1 LLFIEGGIRVRL
13 IVGGTLAPGA
23 ALAFNDPSVRIV
35 GLTVDPAFAASRMV
49 FVAFTERTSN
59 GTVALS
65 IARYR
70 ELNGVLGQG
79 ATIVGGLPVPAAALA
94 PLAVDRAGLVYLAL
108 PAMGDRPADSAGLVM
123 RFTGAGLT
131 PPGNPRASPIF
142 GYGYSRP
149 TTLALDS
156 ANLRLWLSGERAG
169 WGNGLAT
176 LPMSVGTAA
185 PWPIPPESAV
195 LEQPDGRPM
204 SQLLIV
210 SGQELYQLSLGA
222 DGLVTGLDRV
232 SLSPNF
238 PVVAA
243 TQSASGLRYIAV
255 DTGDGQAAVFRLH

>member
-1 LLFIEGGIRVRL
+1 
-13 IVGGTLAPGA
+13 
-23 ALAFNDPSVRIV
+23 
-35 GLTVDPAFAASRMV
+35 
-49 FVAFTERTSN
+49 
-59 GTVALS
+59 
-65 IARYR
+65 
-70 ELNGVLGQG
+70 
-79 ATIVGGLPVPAAALA
+79 
-94 PLAVDRAGLVYLAL
+94 
-108 PAMGDRPADSAGLVM
+108 
-123 RFTGAGLT
+123 
-131 PPGNPRASPIF
+131 
-142 GYGYSRP
+142 
-149 TTLALDS
+149 
-156 ANLRLWLSGERAG
+156 
-169 WGNGLAT
+169 
-176 LPMSVGTAA
+176 MSVGTAA